1 MNKTVSI
8 KLPILALAM
17 VFTISCSSDKDSG
30 ENPGPGGENS
40 NVSNEQS
47 SSSVVAPPSS
57 SSFSSVQSS
66 SSHTL
71 CAPPMVGT
79 GTEYVTGCAI
89 LEPHFTDARDGEIY
103 RYAEIGTQTW
113 MADNLNYDVPNND
126 TDVCYDNDPA
136 NCTSTKYGRLY
147 NWATAMA
154 LPSKCNSTPT
164 SGADCAIKN
173 TNHQGICPSGW
184 HIPSNSE
191 WDALYRFVDGT
202 SGTDSP
208 YESPTAGKDLKAK
221 FAWID
226 CGPSGSGEDYLC
238 EDTHRF
244 SARPGGYGWADGYFN
259 FVGSNGSWW
268 SASEWSSY
276 SAYLRSINHYDE
288 GASYKSDIKNNLYS
302 VRCIRDN

>member
-1 MNKTVSI
+1 
-8 KLPILALAM
+8 
-17 VFTISCSSDKDSG
+17 
-30 ENPGPGGENS
+30 
-40 NVSNEQS
+40 
-47 SSSVVAPPSS
+47 
-57 SSFSSVQSS
+57 
-66 SSHTL
+66 
-71 CAPPMVGT
+71 MVGT
-79 GTEYVTGCAI
+79 GTEYVSGCVI
-89 LEPHFTDARDGEIY
+89 PELHFTDARDDKIY
-103 RYAEIGTQTW
+103 RYEEIGTQTW

-126 TDVCYDNDPA
+126 TDVCYDKDPA
-136 NCTSTKYGRLY
+136 NCTKYGRLY

-208 YESPTAGKDLKAK
+208 YESPTAGKDLKEK
-221 FAWID
+221 FGWID

-276 SAYLRSINHYDE
+276 SAYYRSINHYDE
-288 GASYKSDIKNNLYS
+288 GASYFPDIKNNLYS
-302 VRCIRDN
+302 VRCVKN